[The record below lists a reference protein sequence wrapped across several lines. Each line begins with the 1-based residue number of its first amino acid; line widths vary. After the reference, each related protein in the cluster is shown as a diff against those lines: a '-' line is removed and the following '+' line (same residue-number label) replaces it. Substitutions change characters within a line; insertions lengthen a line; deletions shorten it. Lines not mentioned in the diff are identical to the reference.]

1 MAVTILTVF
10 KSNLICGIAATL
22 TVSVGLIT
30 GVAIVPSLATNSPTE
45 QSYRGQG
52 RFQFRE
58 KSIPIQKILY
68 RYTDQ
73 NSRTV
78 QINLSNGQIMQLEGT
93 LSRSNGRTILTIQS
107 GGFTT
112 NRDADMSGELTLN
125 VVNGKLRGLK
135 GNLRFDSQP
144 ISIDFVIPS

>member
-1 MAVTILTVF
+1 MNLTGYKSDFIRGIVAV
-10 KSNLICGIAATL
+10 L
-22 TVSVGLIT
+22 TVSTCLIT
-30 GVAIVPSLATNSPTE
+30 GMAIAPSRALNPSVE

-58 KSIPIQKILY
+58 QSIPIQDILY
-68 RYTDQ
+68 RYTNG

-78 QINLSNGQIMQLEGT
+78 QINLSNGRVMQLEGV
-93 LSRSNGRTILTIQS
+93 LSRSNRRTILTIQS
-107 GGFTT
+107 GGFTA

-125 VVNGKLRGLK
+125 VINGKLRGLK

-144 ISIDFVIPS
+144 ISIDFTSL